1 MYVRADVRGVNMP
14 DSTNDSFEITAEQ
27 IQEIL
32 KKENMRQRKR
42 ASKRKRPLAGDAKE
56 EQPTSWE
63 RKTDG

>member
-1 MYVRADVRGVNMP
+1 MP

-42 ASKRKRPLAGDAKE
+42 ASKKKRSPSEDAKE

>member
-42 ASKRKRPLAGDAKE
+42 ASKKKKVALRGCERRAAYLLGE
-56 EQPTSWE
+56 EN
-63 RKTDG
+63 